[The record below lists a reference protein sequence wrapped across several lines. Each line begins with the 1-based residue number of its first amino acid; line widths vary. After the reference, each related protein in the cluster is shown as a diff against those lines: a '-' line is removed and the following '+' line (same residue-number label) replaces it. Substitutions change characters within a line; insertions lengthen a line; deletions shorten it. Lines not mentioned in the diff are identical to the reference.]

1 MSVTCDLQERPMF
14 RGLLKF
20 LTYVVS
26 MHIKFSENMEQCS
39 ANLNHDSLDIL
50 VKWKSCSTSA
60 WTNLVMLLSGKIRK
74 AFTCCK
80 RLTLFTWWEKTEKTQ
95 STVWWLPD
103 VLKTEL
109 KKLFQMEL
117 WTGTR
122 WNVTNTECILNFDV
136 VNLLYTCIS
145 LHLSIHSSP
154 GDNPVLLLHI
164 ALLSAVPCVNVGC

>member
-95 STVWWLPD
+95 STV
-103 VLKTEL
+103 
-109 KKLFQMEL
+109 
-117 WTGTR
+117 
-122 WNVTNTECILNFDV
+122 
-136 VNLLYTCIS
+136 
-145 LHLSIHSSP
+145 
-154 GDNPVLLLHI
+154 
-164 ALLSAVPCVNVGC
+164 

>member
-80 RLTLFTWWEKTEKTQ
+80 RLTLFTWWEKTEKTPEYRMMT
-95 STVWWLPD
+95 SRRVKD
-103 VLKTEL
+103 
-109 KKLFQMEL
+109 
-117 WTGTR
+117 
-122 WNVTNTECILNFDV
+122 
-136 VNLLYTCIS
+136 
-145 LHLSIHSSP
+145 
-154 GDNPVLLLHI
+154 
-164 ALLSAVPCVNVGC
+164 